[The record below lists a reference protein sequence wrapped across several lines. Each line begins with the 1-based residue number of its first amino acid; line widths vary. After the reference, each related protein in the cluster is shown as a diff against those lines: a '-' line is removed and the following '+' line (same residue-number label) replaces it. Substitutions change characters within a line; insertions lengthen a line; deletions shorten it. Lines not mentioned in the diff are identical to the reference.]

1 LLRYLKKHNTH
12 YANIT
17 IRLADDV
24 DLPADGSVL
33 ERLPHVRCTHGETHA
48 DGRDETL
55 PFLDNWNDTNARP
68 VRIRPPTPAGPA
80 WNDVLAERAI
90 VHVTGTFFAQT
101 GCHPSLLDAV
111 HMDVIYSSRSCHHI
125 AIAFPPSHVYAVG
138 TITTEQYYVSPTFSA
153 LPLTISQRL
162 GWGENFRPR
171 VRMQPLTVFPHR
183 TDLPPQLSHPA

>member
-1 LLRYLKKHNTH
+1 MLTSPFDRRMTSISQPMGLFWNAYRTYAALVEKHMLMGVTRH
-12 YANIT
+12 YPSSIT
-17 IRLADDV
+17 
-24 DLPADGSVL
+24 G
-33 ERLPHVRCTHGETHA
+33 TTQ
-48 DGRDETL
+48 TL
-55 PFLDNWNDTNARP
+55 GL

-80 WNDVLAERAI
+80 WIDVLAERAI

-111 HMDVIYSSRSCHHI
+111 HTDVIYSSRSCHHI
-125 AIAFPPSHVYAVG
+125 AIAFPPSHIYAVG